1 MFNFLLFG
9 FFKVRL
15 GKDMV
20 TVTSGEQM
28 DLAVPMK
35 KPRLAMAGSHC
46 PQHSALLQLR
56 LSRPDIRRDF
66 NLFKLHNITI
76 YLTRSLLMDIN
87 GANLLLL
94 QIIRQQTVQM
104 LLYIC
109 VSTFVV
115 QISGSFP
122 AGSENIEQIF
132 KEH

>member
-1 MFNFLLFG
+1 
-9 FFKVRL
+9 
-15 GKDMV
+15 
-20 TVTSGEQM
+20 
-28 DLAVPMK
+28 
-35 KPRLAMAGSHC
+35 
-46 PQHSALLQLR
+46 
-56 LSRPDIRRDF
+56 
-66 NLFKLHNITI
+66 
-76 YLTRSLLMDIN
+76 MDIN